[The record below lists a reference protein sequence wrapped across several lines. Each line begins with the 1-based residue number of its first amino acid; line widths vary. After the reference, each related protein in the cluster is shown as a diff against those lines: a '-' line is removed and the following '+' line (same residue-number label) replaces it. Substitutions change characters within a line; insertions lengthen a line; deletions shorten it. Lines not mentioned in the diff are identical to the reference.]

1 MNICMFAKG
10 LPVHTKGGMEVHVEE
25 LAKGLVKRGCEV
37 TIITTKHP
45 KKIERE
51 KRENLK
57 IYYVGD
63 KPLKY
68 TRKFYK
74 ESAELFERLNN
85 KEKFDIVHSQSTSGF
100 GFVKFS
106 HEKIPFTVTLH
117 GTIKNEIKSAL
128 NSKSIKGFVVAS
140 YLFLKWI
147 VGPVDKITFKKAD
160 KIIAVSN
167 ELAEDIKR
175 QYKVP
180 EKKLVVIPNGIDV
193 SKFKPMSVE
202 DLREKLGLA
211 GEKVIVSVGAISKQK
226 GFHLLLKILPDILRE
241 YKNVRLIIVGT
252 GPYLQKLKGM
262 AVKLGIEN
270 HVIFAGRVSDEELP
284 KYYNLADVF
293 AFPTLRMEGL
303 PLVVPEAM
311 ACEKPVIASRIGG
324 IPTVIENNK
333 DGILIEPGNLKE
345 LKERIME
352 VLRDEELA
360 KKLGKNARKKVVE
373 RFSLDRMVE
382 DTIKV
387 YKEVLGCWEYAGNYR
402 KY

>member
-1 MNICMFAKG
+1 MKICMFAKG
-10 LPVHTKGGMEVHVEE
+10 LPVHIKGGMEIYVEE
-25 LAKGLVKRGCEV
+25 LAKGLVKRGHEV

-45 KKIERE
+45 EGRKKEE
-51 KRENLK
+51 EEGNLR

-68 TRKFYK
+68 TRTFFK
-74 ESAELFERLNN
+74 ESIKLFKNLNEKN
-85 KEKFDIVHSQSTSGF
+85 KFDIVHSQSGA
-100 GFVKFS
+100 GVWYALKC
-106 HEKIPFTVTLH
+106 EKIAPLIITFQ
-117 GTIKNEIKSAL
+117 GTAL
-128 NSKSIKGFVVAS
+128 NEAKSLRNTGLIGWGKGMYILVKDFINYHVFNHK
-140 YLFLKWI
+140 LF
-147 VGPVDKITFKKAD
+147 FERAD

-180 EKKLVVIPNGIDV
+180 EEKLVVIPNGIDV
-193 SKFKPMSVE
+193 SKFKSMLV
-202 DLREKLGLA
+202 DNLREKLGLA
-211 GEKVIVSVGAISKQK
+211 DEKVIVSVGAISKQK
-226 GFHLLLKILPDILRE
+226 GFHLLLKILPDILKE

-252 GPYLQKLKGM
+252 GPYLQKLKDM
-262 AVKLGIEN
+262 AAKLGIEN
-270 HVIFAGRVSDEELP
+270 HVIFAGKVSHEELP
-284 KYYNLADVF
+284 KYYNLADIF

-324 IPTVIENNK
+324 IPTVIENNV

-373 RFSLDRMVE
+373 KFSLDRMVE

-387 YKEVLGCWEYAGNYR
+387 YEEVLE
-402 KY
+402 KYENIAY